1 MIYEVFIRDTAI
13 HQRNLRNMYSA
24 NQIASA
30 FVDKAIKEKSY
41 LTHMKLQKLIYI
53 ANGIHL
59 ARNGQPLII
68 EPIETWD
75 YGPVVQSVYQ
85 NYKIFGSSQISV
97 NAFEGLI
104 PEVKLDDN
112 AKKSIDDAWTVGK
125 GVDGIQLSNWTH
137 KEGSP
142 WTIAKEKS
150 LPVIPNDEMKSYF
163 ETFIGSK

>member
-1 MIYEVFIRDTAI
+1 
-13 HQRNLRNMYSA
+13 MYSA

-59 ARNGQPLII
+59 ALHGKPLII

-75 YGPVVQSVYQ
+75 YGPVIQSVYR
-85 NYKIFGSSQISV
+85 NYKMFGSSIISV
-97 NAFEGLI
+97 NAFNSEHS
-104 PEVKLDDN
+104 EVKLDD
-112 AKKSIDDAWTVGK
+112 AARKSIDDAWAVGK

-137 KEGSP
+137 KGDSP
-142 WTIAKEKS
+142 WTIAKDKKLS
-150 LPVIPNDEMKSYF
+150 VIPNEEMESYF
-163 ETFIGSK
+163 KNFIGAR

>member
-1 MIYEVFIRDTAI
+1 
-13 HQRNLRNMYSA
+13 MYSA
-24 NQIASA
+24 NQVASA

-59 ARNGQPLII
+59 ALNGSPLIF

-85 NYKIFGSSQISV
+85 NYKIFGSSKISV
-97 NAFEGLI
+97 NPFDSWQPQL
-104 PEVKLDDN
+104 KLDDK
-112 AKKSIDDAWTVGK
+112 AKKSIEDAWAVGK

-142 WTIAKEKS
+142 WTKAKNNQLS
-150 LPVIPNDEMKSYF
+150 VIPNDEMESYF
-163 ETFIGSK
+163 KNFIGAR